1 MLGFSINTK
10 SFVSPACTGSPF
22 CIDATQKCFWTCHS
36 SRSRSNSNSY
46 VWQCND
52 SPLLH
57 PYEDAGLLQTSQL
70 DSHSE
75 KLSSN
80 TKAREDFL
88 RWLVDCHKASF
99 IPMCLAGKDNIL
111 TREAATVVEMTK
123 EGDFSIPV
131 SSSTKRG
138 NAMLRRLSGRI
149 TPLNKPS
156 GGNNILDDFE
166 TGLN

>member
-1 MLGFSINTK
+1 MLLKNAFG
-10 SFVSPACTGSPF
+10 PAILAGVAVIPTLMFGNAMIRRF
-22 CIDATQKCFWTCHS
+22 
-36 SRSRSNSNSY
+36 
-46 VWQCND
+46 
-52 SPLLH
+52 LH